1 MNMCRATL
9 AILLLLASSVRV
21 VRAEDFPPLPYGAP
35 PIDYFSD
42 EAYDPIAEL
51 ASRWDTPGTRPVLDP
66 QFGRLPAILRELKI
80 PVSSQ
85 LLVMSKTSVQQHRI
99 SPSSPRALYFRDDIT
114 VAYVAGGP
122 DLEVTAHDSRK
133 GTVFYLVSQRDD
145 SPRIFSRPRNCTSC
159 HVSRLSLN
167 VPGHLLKSFV
177 TDAAGHP
184 LEGYSGMTHAT
195 PFEKRWGGWMVTGR
209 MEQGRHLGNRIL
221 ANGPAD
227 RISLTDEPIHEP
239 PPIASPRL
247 AEGSDLVAH
256 LVFNHQMEFRNLV
269 NRLLLEHRLDQ
280 VNEATQ
286 RAFIDY
292 ALMTDEAPLPGPVA
306 TSGSFAA
313 EYQQGGIRDSEGR
326 SLRELDLKTRL
337 FRYKLSPLLLGSPF
351 QKLPTRLRESLLDQI
366 DARLAASDDAGAT
379 VSRAV
384 ARETI
389 PGWRPVKSN

>member
-1 MNMCRATL
+1 MNMCRATF
-9 AILLLLASSVRV
+9 AILLLLAPAVRV
-21 VRAEDFPPLPYGAP
+21 LAAEDFPPLPYGAP

-42 EAYDPIAEL
+42 KAHDPIAEL
-51 ASRWDTPGTRPVLDP
+51 ASRWDTPGTRPALDP
-66 QFGRLPAILRELKI
+66 QFGRLPALLRELEI

-133 GTVFYLVSQRDD
+133 GTVFYLVSQQDD
-145 SPRIFSRPRNCTSC
+145 VPRIFSQPRNCTSC

-177 TDAAGHP
+177 TDPAGYP

-227 RISLTDEPIHEP
+227 RISLTDEPVHEP
-239 PPIASPRL
+239 PTIASPRL

-269 NRLLLEHRLDQ
+269 NRLLLEHRLDRL
-280 VNEATQ
+280 NEATIQ
-286 RAFIDY
+286 AFIDY
-292 ALMTDEAPLPGPVA
+292 VLMTEEAPLPGPVVS
-306 TSGSFAA
+306 SGLFAA
-313 EYQQGGIRDSEGR
+313 EYQQQGIRDPRGR
-326 SLRELDLKTRL
+326 SLRDLDLQTRL
-337 FRYKLSPLLLGSPF
+337 FRYRLSPMLTGGPF
-351 QKLPTRLRESLLDQI
+351 QKFPTRLRESLLDQI
-366 DARLAASDDAGAT
+366 DAKLAESGDAEAVVTREVARAT
-379 VSRAV
+379 V
-384 ARETI
+384 
-389 PGWRPVKSN
+389 PGWKPE